1 MAITTRK
8 MTAEEL
14 WALPEDQ
21 RGELIRGEMTPVTP
35 VARPHWRIV
44 GRLLGRL
51 DPFVEARGLGD
62 VGAEGGF
69 LLARD
74 PDVVLAPDVSF
85 VRAGRE
91 ADDQPGFMPLAPDLA
106 IEVISPSNSV
116 TELSRRV
123 RLYLDAGVRQVW
135 IVDPYERTIALYAP
149 DRTARLYV
157 DGETLDGGD
166 VLPGFALAV
175 GDLFG

>member
-1 MAITTRK
+1 MAIATR

-35 VARPHWRIV
+35 VGKPHWRLV
-44 GRLLGRL
+44 GKVIYALEH
-51 DPFVEARGLGD
+51 FAREHGLGD

-69 LLARD
+69 ILARD

-85 VRAGRE
+85 VRAGRLS
-91 ADDQPGFMPLAPDLA
+91 DDQAGFMPLAPDLA
-106 IEVISPSNSV
+106 VEVISPSNSAP
-116 TELSRRV
+116 EMSRRV
-123 RLYLDAGVRQVW
+123 RLYLDAGVRLVW
-135 IVDPYERTIALYAP
+135 VVDPSQRTITAYAP
-149 DRTARLYV
+149 DRTARMFV

-166 VLPGFALAV
+166 VLPGFRLPV
-175 GDLFG
+175 GELFA